1 MDFNILAEF
10 RFLSLTVFLYMIE
23 LDIEQGN
30 NIILRIFQLNG
41 PFGLK
46 VREGEY
52 NRVNL
57 V

>member
-46 VREGEY
+46 VREGE
-52 NRVNL
+52 
-57 V
+57 

>member
-30 NIILRIFQLNG
+30 NIILGIFKLNS
-41 PFGLK
+41 PFGLR
-46 VREGEY
+46 VREGE
-52 NRVNL
+52 
-57 V
+57 

>member
-30 NIILRIFQLNG
+30 NIILGIFQLNG
-41 PFGLK
+41 PFELRMK
-46 VREGEY
+46 KRE
-52 NRVNL
+52 
-57 V
+57 